1 MRIIAITDPSA
12 NGALTE
18 DQFIVGE
25 MTLGDTVGLVLLGT
39 FVGAVSGLI
48 YLGLRRWMPVPPA
61 VRGLAFGYGSLVTGG
76 LLFINPDRVDFRI
89 FEPVLLPIGLFAALF
104 LTGGFFLAT
113 LTDRFHPEPAY
124 APAARAPRIVA
135 GLLMLFALAGTAL
148 MAGGT
153 VEMVDNQGSCVSA
166 NTDFECVPAR
176 ERS

>member
-1 MRIIAITDPSA
+1 MRIIAIADPST

-39 FVGAVSGLI
+39 VVGAIGGLI

-76 LLFINPDRVDFRI
+76 VIFINPDRVDFRI
-89 FEPVLLPIGLFAALF
+89 FEPVLLPIGLFAVLF
-104 LTGGFFLAT
+104 LAGGFLLVT

-124 APAARAPRIVA
+124 ASAARAPRLVA
-135 GLLMLFALAGTAL
+135 VLLVLLTLAGTAL
-148 MAGGT
+148 MGGGI

-166 NTDFECVPAR
+166 NTDFECVPAN
-176 ERS
+176 EGT